1 MNIDTQLL
9 PEGTPMMAKVKHPLR
24 HSINGD
30 THTLEDLKK
39 IVDETEISDSL
50 KAFIQ
55 EELDTME
62 SNAASIHLHV
72 VDHPGNGV
80 SVQLHISPVH
90 LGPRKRHSAGA

>member
-1 MNIDTQLL
+1 MNIDTQILS
-9 PEGTPMMAKVKHPLR
+9 ENIPMMAKVKHPLR

-30 THTLEDLKK
+30 THTIEELKK
-39 IVDETEISDSL
+39 IVDMVEISNSL

-72 VDHPGNGV
+72 VDHPGNGM

-90 LGPRKRHSAGA
+90 LGPRKRHSVMA

>member
-30 THTLEDLKK
+30 THTIEELKK

-55 EELDTME
+55 EDFTGQSGVFYFGTEMSLPANVKPGDVSDHDPVWAKFFTGKDT
-62 SNAASIHLHV
+62 
-72 VDHPGNGV
+72 DHP
-80 SVQLHISPVH
+80 
-90 LGPRKRHSAGA
+90 

>member
-30 THTLEDLKK
+30 THTIEELKK

-55 EELDTME
+55 EELNTME

-80 SVQLHISPVH
+80 SVQLHISPIH

>member
-30 THTLEDLKK
+30 THTIEELKK
-39 IVDETEISDSL
+39 IVDENEISDSL